1 MAIGTTTTRVTP
13 KGVVESTIAGRAV
26 GQTITDMVT
35 SFRKLNRG
43 RDVWVIRAE
52 QTTGYAPD
60 AIAEAVSTFG
70 DLCTRHGLKKIVAVI
85 KTPTVRMGAQV
96 VSMSLRAA
104 GSPLEI
110 VVVDDIEAAE
120 GALG

>member
-1 MAIGTTTTRVTP
+1 MTP
-13 KGVVESTIAGRAV
+13 NGVVESTITGRAV
-26 GQTITDMVT
+26 GQSISDIVT

-52 QTTGYAPD
+52 QTTSYAPD
-60 AIAEAVSTFG
+60 AITEAVTMFG
-70 DLCTRHGLKKIVAVI
+70 ELCTRHGLKRIVAVI

-96 VSMSLRAA
+96 VSMTLRAA

-110 VVVDDIEAAE
+110 VVVDDIDAADVL
-120 GALG
+120 A